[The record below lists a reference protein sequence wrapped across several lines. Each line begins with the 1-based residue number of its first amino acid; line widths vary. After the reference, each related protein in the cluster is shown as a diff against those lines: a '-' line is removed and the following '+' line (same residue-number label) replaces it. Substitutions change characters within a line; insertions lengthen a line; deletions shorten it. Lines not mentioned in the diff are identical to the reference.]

1 LGLRK
6 DQWSEGAARV
16 ATRLGLQAAS
26 FDLAAAAY
34 SEAVGSPI
42 SGDSVRRVCE
52 KWGEQVEVARVNQ
65 TEAVHAPISPKEKD
79 KDKEEAAVK
88 VSKPLTEQANISSD
102 GVMMLVRKEGWK
114 EVKLTVISRVEVLVA
129 QSKIDGEV
137 DSLKEPGSQRPHV
150 HLSEHSY
157 QAGLWDAD
165 TLGQHQYREALKR
178 GVLECPKLSSV
189 NDAARWI
196 GRITETNFP
205 QAVQVVDWGH
215 ATGHLWLVGKAL
227 WGEQSKQAKEWV
239 AQQETYLWSD
249 QVDKVIAELESLGL
263 ADEKWPEAV
272 QQAPGYFKT
281 NRQRM
286 RYATFRAE
294 GYPIGSGSAESAANN
309 LVQHRMKRGGRG
321 WNRES
326 GQAMLAGLSEL
337 HSGRFELAW
346 QAVRQKAA

>member
-1 LGLRK
+1 LELRK

-26 FDLAAAAY
+26 FDLGAAAY

-52 KWGEQVEVARVNQ
+52 KWGGQVEAARVSE
-65 TEAVHAPISPKEKD
+65 TEAVHAPISAEEKEK
-79 KDKEEAAVK
+79 EVK
-88 VSKPLTEQANISSD
+88 VVNPITEQANISSD

-114 EVKLTVISRVEVLVA
+114 EVKLTVISSVEVLAA
-129 QSKIDGEV
+129 QSKESEEV
-137 DSLKEPGSQRPHV
+137 DRVKEPRRQRPHV

-165 TLGQHQYREALKR
+165 TLGQQQYLEALRR
-178 GVLECPKLSSV
+178 GVLDCPKLSSV

-196 GRITETNFP
+196 SRITETNFP
-205 QAVQVVDWGH
+205 KAIQVVDWSH

-227 WGEQSKQAKEWV
+227 WGEQSKQTKEWIAV
-239 AQQETYLWSD
+239 QEAYLWTD

-263 ADEKWPEAV
+263 ADEKWPEGV
-272 QQAPGYFKT
+272 QQAPGYFKN
-281 NRQRM
+281 NRDRM
-286 RYATFRAE
+286 MYATFRAK

-309 LVQHRMKRGGRG
+309 LVHHRMKRGGRG
-321 WNRES
+321 WNRDC

-346 QAVRQKAA
+346 QGVQQNRPKAA